1 MPSLS
6 AHQSNDFTKL
16 LLTGD
21 SGAGKSGALTSLVA
35 AGYKIRILD
44 MDNGLDPLKTFVLK
58 ECPENVDNVEFRTLR
73 DNYKTTNSG
82 IKVEKPKAFVTAM
95 KMLDSWKYTAD
106 DGTEVDLGSPAEWG
120 PDCICVL
127 DSLSFFSDAAFD
139 WAESMNPTAKD
150 PRQWFYSAQQA
161 VESALALLTS
171 ASFKTNVIVSAH
183 VRYSIGDDGAQ
194 KGYPNA
200 IGSALGPTIPRYF
213 NHWAQCANRAGKR
226 TIQTA
231 ATATFD
237 LKNTKPFE
245 IEKTYDLSDG
255 LAKFFAVLRPAPA
268 KATLA
273 APKPALVKPQSVTL
287 KRV

>member
-21 SGAGKSGALTSLVA
+21 SGSGKSGALASLVA
-35 AGYKIRILD
+35 AGYKLRILD
-44 MDNGLDPLKTFVLK
+44 MDNGLDPLKTFVMK
-58 ECPENVDNVEFRTLR
+58 DCPELADNVEYVTFRDDYETT
-73 DNYKTTNSG
+73 KTG
-82 IKVEKPKAFVTAM
+82 IKVKKPQAFVAAM
-95 KMLDSWKYTAD
+95 KLLDHWKYDNA
-106 DGTEVDLGSPAEWG
+106 GTPIDLGPPADFG
-120 PDCICVL
+120 PDCIVVL
-127 DSLSFFSDAAFD
+127 DSLSFFSDAAFN

-171 ASFKTNVIVSAH
+171 GSFRTNVIVSAH
-183 VRYSIGDDGAQ
+183 VRYTTGDDGAN

-213 NHWAQCANRAGKR
+213 NHWAQCANKAGKR

-245 IEKTYDLSDG
+245 MEKTYDLSDG
-255 LAKFFAVLRPAPA
+255 LAKFFAVLRSPPVLPTKEKP
-268 KATLA
+268 KA
-273 APKPALVKPQSVTL
+273 VTL
-287 KRV
+287 KRI

>member
-1 MPSLS
+1 MPSL
-6 AHQSNDFTKL
+6 ADHQSNEFTKL

-21 SGAGKSGALTSLVA
+21 SGGGKSGALASLA
-35 AGYKIRILD
+35 GAGYHLRILD
-44 MDNGLDPLKTFVLK
+44 MDNGLDPLKTFIQRDYPSALA
-58 ECPENVDNVEFRTLR
+58 NVEYRTLR
-73 DNYKTTNSG
+73 DNYKTTAAG
-82 IKVEKPKAFVTAM
+82 PKVDKPKAFVDAM
-95 KMLDSWKYTAD
+95 KMMDHWRYD
-106 DGTEVDLGSPAEWG
+106 DTDLGKPADWG
-120 PDCICVL
+120 PECILVL

-171 ASFKTNVIVSAH
+171 GSFRTNVIVSAH
-183 VRYSIGDDGAQ
+183 VRYTTGDDGRN

-213 NHWAQCANRAGKR
+213 NHWAQCENKAGKR

-231 ATATFD
+231 ATAMFD
-237 LKNTKPFE
+237 LKNTKPFDMA
-245 IEKTYDLSDG
+245 KSYDLSTG
-255 LAKFFAVLRPAPA
+255 LADFFAVLRPSPA
-268 KATLA
+268 KPEK
-273 APKPALVKPQSVTL
+273 PKTVTL

>member
-1 MPSLS
+1 MPSL
-6 AHQSNDFTKL
+6 ANHQSNSFVKL

-21 SGAGKSGALTSLVA
+21 SGSGKSGALASLVA
-35 AGYKIRILD
+35 AGYKLRILD
-44 MDNGLDPLKTFVLK
+44 MDNGLDPLKTFVMK
-58 ECPENVDNVEFRTLR
+58 ECPALADNVEFYTLR
-73 DNYKTTNSG
+73 DNYKTTAAG
-82 IKVEKPKAFVTAM
+82 PKVDKPKAFVSAM
-95 KMLDSWKYTAD
+95 KMMDHWKYED
-106 DGTEVDLGSPAEWG
+106 IDLGRPSDWG
-120 PDCICVL
+120 PEVIFVL

-139 WAESMNPTAKD
+139 WAESMNPSAKD

-171 ASFKTNVIVSAH
+171 ASFATNVIVSAH
-183 VRYSIGDDGAQ
+183 VRYTTGDDGAT

-213 NHWAQCANRAGKR
+213 NHWAQCTNKAGKR

-231 ATATFD
+231 ATSQFD

-245 IEKTYDLSDG
+245 MEKSYDLSDG
-255 LAKFFAVLRPAPA
+255 LAKFFAVLRDPPSQPKEKP
-268 KATLA
+268 KA
-273 APKPALVKPQSVTL
+273 VTL

>member
-1 MPSLS
+1 MPSL
-6 AHQSNDFTKL
+6 ANHQSNDFVKL

-21 SGAGKSGALTSLVA
+21 SGSGKSGALASLVA
-35 AGYKIRILD
+35 AGYHLRILD
-44 MDNGLDPLKTFVLK
+44 MDNGLDPLKTFVQKDAPTLL
-58 ECPENVDNVEFRTLR
+58 DNVEYITLR
-73 DNYKTTNSG
+73 DNYKTTKQG
-82 IKVEKPKAFVTAM
+82 VKVDKPSAFVSAM
-95 KMLDSWKYTAD
+95 KMLDYWTYTDA
-106 DGTEVDLGSPAEWG
+106 DGTVVDLGHPCEWG
-120 PDCICVL
+120 PDVICVL

-171 ASFKTNVIVSAH
+171 GSFRTNVIVTAH
-183 VRYSIGDDGAQ
+183 VRYTTGDDGAN

-213 NHWAQCANRAGKR
+213 NHWAQCSNKAGKR

-231 ATATFD
+231 ATAMFD

-245 IEKTYDLSDG
+245 MAKTYDLEDG
-255 LAKFFAVLRPAPA
+255 LAKFFAVLRQPPAMNAPQPTVA
-268 KATLA
+268 K
-273 APKPALVKPQSVTL
+273 PKAVTL
-287 KRV
+287 KRL

>member
-6 AHQSNDFTKL
+6 QHQSNDFVKL

-21 SGAGKSGALTSLVA
+21 SGSGKSGALASLVA
-35 AGYKIRILD
+35 AGYDLRILD

-58 ECPENVDNVEFRTLR
+58 ECPALVDHVEFRTLR
-73 DNYKTTNSG
+73 DNYKTTAAG
-82 IKVEKPKAFVTAM
+82 PKVDKPRAFVDAM
-95 KMLDSWKYTAD
+95 KMLDHWKYD
-106 DGTEVDLGSPAEWG
+106 DTDLGKPSDWG
-120 PDCICVL
+120 PDVICVL

-161 VESALALLTS
+161 VEAALALLTS
-171 ASFKTNVIVSAH
+171 ASFRTNVIVTAH
-183 VRYSIGDDGAQ
+183 VRYSTGDDGRN

-213 NHWAQCANRAGKR
+213 NHWAQCENKSGKR
-226 TIQTA
+226 AIQTA
-231 ATATFD
+231 ATAMFD

-245 IEKTYDLSDG
+245 MAKTYDLSTG
-255 LAKFFAVLRPAPA
+255 LADFFAVLREPPA
-268 KATLA
+268 KTK
-273 APKPALVKPQSVTL
+273 PKALTL
-287 KRV
+287 KRI

>member
-6 AHQSNDFTKL
+6 QHQSNDYTKL

-21 SGAGKSGALTSLVA
+21 SGSGKSGALASLVG
-35 AGYKIRILD
+35 AGYKLRILD
-44 MDNGLDPLKTFVLK
+44 MDNGLDPLKSYVIHSFPK
-58 ECPENVDNVEFRTLR
+58 SIDNVEFRTLR
-73 DNYKTTNSG
+73 DNYKASAAG
-82 IKVEKPKAFVTAM
+82 PVIDGKPRAFVDAI
-95 KMLDSWKYTAD
+95 KMLDLWKYDDTDLSRPAD
-106 DGTEVDLGSPAEWG
+106 WG
-120 PDCICVL
+120 PDCILVL
-127 DSLSFFSDAAFD
+127 DSLSFFSDAAFE
-139 WAESMNPTAKD
+139 WAKGMNPGAKD

-171 ASFKTNVIVSAH
+171 GTFCTNVIVSAH
-183 VRYSIGDDGAQ
+183 VRYSTGDDGRN

-213 NHWAQCANRAGKR
+213 NHWAQCDNKAGKR

-231 ATATFD
+231 ATAMFD

-245 IEKTYDLSDG
+245 MEKSYDLSTG
-255 LAKFFAVLRPAPA
+255 LAEFFAVLRSPPA
-268 KATLA
+268 KEK
-273 APKPALVKPQSVTL
+273 PKAITL